1 MQRGLVEP
9 PVVVDPPPDHGV
21 EHPCQVREGLVGP
34 QVQPPAADLPP
45 HPGAGLVADRRCEAD
60 EASAGPAA
68 DQPWAERV
76 AEEVEPLVLMGAP
89 PVIILAVH
97 DGGLGLVQLQAARRQ
112 PDRDGVPDLPGL
124 LLAGAVHD
132 DIVAVAFEPDVRE
145 GPGHPGIER
154 VVQEDVGEQG

>member
-1 MQRGLVEP
+1 M
-9 PVVVDPPPDHGV
+9 
-21 EHPCQVREGLVGP
+21 
-34 QVQPPAADLPP
+34 QPPAADLPP

-68 DQPWAERV
+68 DQPWAEPV

-132 DIVAVAFEPDVRE
+132 DIVAVAFESDVRE